1 MQSNEKSYQQLQHN
15 LNELGDLPIFSASVN
30 RISKISENPDSDAM
44 QLSMEV
50 MKDASLSVKMLRLS
64 NSVHYNRGQSK
75 IGSISQAVMV
85 LGFDT
90 IKNISLS
97 LKLLDSLSQGD
108 HELDMNSMLVHAYL
122 SAAFMRELAI
132 KAGVDNIEQSY
143 LCGLMHNLGE
153 MIVAYAMPDQY
164 MAVVRLCEEE
174 GKRWPAA
181 QREVLS
187 CGLDDI
193 AQDLLSDWGFPTEIK
208 NTLGVQ
214 KQPSKEVSSSAE
226 FNRFIPNL
234 ASQVMGALYAK
245 PYRHSQSL
253 AEVLAQLKKVTGM
266 DGDVIRSALNKAFE
280 MGCHLAKE
288 FNLNKKLLS
297 PRVMESGDSARDRI
311 AKQFAYYAQS
321 IENSVD
327 LADEREMSMTKSDP
341 ALLLQTVNEMTE
353 MMMQRA
359 DINQIFMKLM
369 EGLCKGAGFCRVA
382 LCLLSPKRD
391 QYAARIVIGKG
402 SESLKS
408 FIKFPVNRDTDLFSK
423 VIFADKTLHV
433 VDAMEPKWRAF
444 LPRDFEQKTGVN
456 NFVVAAFGDSKKPLG
471 MFYADMH
478 SSNTPVSKSQFE
490 SFKQLVN
497 HARLALQMR

>member
-1 MQSNEKSYQQLQHN
+1 MQSDEKSYQQLQHN
-15 LNELGDLPIFSASVN
+15 LDELGDLPIFSASVN

-64 NSVHYNRGQSK
+64 NSVHYNRGQAK

-108 HELDMNSMLVHAYL
+108 HELDINSMLVHAYL
-122 SAAFMRELAI
+122 SAAFMREMAI

-164 MAVVRLCEEE
+164 MAVVRLCEEK

-187 CGLDDI
+187 CGFDDI

-208 NTLGVQ
+208 NTLGIQ

-245 PYRHSQSL
+245 PYRHSQPL
-253 AEVLAQLKKVTGM
+253 TEVLAQLKKVSGM
-266 DGDVIRSALNKAFE
+266 DSDVIRGALNKAFE

-288 FNLNKKLLS
+288 FNLNKKQI
-297 PRVMESGDSARDRI
+297 G
-311 AKQFAYYAQS
+311 
-321 IENSVD
+321 
-327 LADEREMSMTKSDP
+327 
-341 ALLLQTVNEMTE
+341 
-353 MMMQRA
+353 RA
-359 DINQIFMKLM
+359 
-369 EGLCKGAGFCRVA
+369 
-382 LCLLSPKRD
+382 
-391 QYAARIVIGKG
+391 
-402 SESLKS
+402 
-408 FIKFPVNRDTDLFSK
+408 
-423 VIFADKTLHV
+423 HV
-433 VDAMEPKWRAF
+433 
-444 LPRDFEQKTGVN
+444 
-456 NFVVAAFGDSKKPLG
+456 
-471 MFYADMH
+471 
-478 SSNTPVSKSQFE
+478 
-490 SFKQLVN
+490 
-497 HARLALQMR
+497 